1 MPMSR
6 RALVGAVA
14 AAGIAAAAL
23 PGLAQSPN
31 EIELFFP
38 VPVDGQLARDMTT
51 LVKEFSDTHP
61 GIKAT
66 AVFTGSYDETLIK
79 TRAAMKAGKPPAVV
93 IMSANFILDLKIEN
107 ELTNLDALIKADGST
122 SEKFMS
128 QFFPALHANAVIDGS
143 VYAVPFH
150 NSTPLLYANAN
161 HFKEVGLDPD
171 KLPQTWDELTAAALK
186 LTKREGDKVTRW
198 GIMIPS
204 NYDYL
209 GWMMSALTMSNGGRY
224 YNEDFGG
231 EVYYDTPS
239 MLGALTFWSDL
250 ITRNKVHPAGEQKG
264 PAVSTA
270 FLSGT
275 TSMMLLSTG
284 SLTHVRANAKFPYKV
299 GFVPKNVRN
308 AVPIG
313 GASLIIPAGVSG
325 ERLKAAWELVKW
337 MTGPEKNGWWSR
349 ATGYFAPNM
358 AAYDLP
364 EMREFLAKNPDAK
377 VGIDQ
382 LRFAK
387 PWFATYRTVTVR
399 KALEDEVQAVLADKK
414 QPKEALAAAQ
424 KAADEI
430 LRPYVEQTALK
441 LPHS

>member
-1 MPMSR
+1 MHLSR
-6 RALVGAVA
+6 RTFMSALFAV
-14 AAGIAAAAL
+14 GIAAA
-23 PGLAQSPN
+23 PAQAQAPT

-51 LVKEFSDTHP
+51 MIKEFSDKHA
-61 GIKAT
+61 GIKAA

-79 TRAAMKAGKPPAVV
+79 TRAAMKAGKPPAAV
-93 IMSANFILDLKIEN
+93 IMSANFILDLKIES

-122 SEKFMS
+122 TDKFMG
-128 QFFPALHANAVIDGS
+128 QFFPALHANAVIDRS
-143 VYAVPFH
+143 VFAVPFH
-150 NSTPLLYANAN
+150 NSTPLLYVNAD
-161 HFKEVGLDPD
+161 HFKEAGLDPN

-224 YNEDFGG
+224 YNEEFGG

-239 MLGALTFWSDL
+239 MLGALTFWNDL
-250 ITRNKVHPAGEQKG
+250 VSKHKVHPAGEQKG

-270 FLSGT
+270 FLSGNA
-275 TSMMLLSTG
+275 SMMLLSTG
-284 SLTHVRANAKFPYKV
+284 SLTHVRNNAKFSYKV
-299 GFVPKNVRN
+299 AFVPKNVRN

-313 GASLIIPAGVSG
+313 GASLVIPAGVEG
-325 ERLKAAWELVKW
+325 ERLKAAWTLIKW

-358 AAYDLP
+358 GAYDTP
-364 EMREFLAKNPDAK
+364 AMREFLAKNPDAK
-377 VGIDQ
+377 VGVDQ
-382 LRFAK
+382 LGFAK
-387 PWFATYRTVTVR
+387 PWFATYKTVPVR
-399 KALEDEVQAVLADKK
+399 KALEDEVQAVLAGKK
-414 QPKEALAAAQ
+414 QPKEALVAAQ

-430 LRPYVEQTALK
+430 LKPYVEQTSLK
-441 LPHS
+441 LPRS